1 VNDFDLFIIGAGSG
15 GVRAARL
22 ASSLGIR
29 TGIAEGW
36 SLGGTCVNRG
46 CIPKKLY
53 SYASHFS
60 EDFEVMNSF
69 GWNVKNK
76 EFNWK
81 RLVNNKKKEITRLN
95 SIYLNLLKDSKVKIF
110 NDYAQFIDRNTIKIG
125 KIKIRSKNILIAVG
139 TKPRKLEIFNNCNL
153 ISSDEAFNL
162 KKLPKSILILGG
174 GYIAVEFASIFNG
187 LGVKTTLCIR
197 GERILKDF
205 DQEVSEF
212 LMNQMKHKGV
222 KFISKDFPKKILH
235 KKHHYEVFF
244 KEKMRSY
251 EKVMEAVGRVP
262 NIKRLNLDKA
272 KIKLSENG
280 AIKIDEYFKTSV
292 KNIYAIG
299 DVVDRIQL
307 TPVAIR
313 EAMNFVNNL
322 KSSVKQKF
330 NYKNIPT
337 AVFSNPNYS
346 FIGYTEY
353 EARRSFKKINV
364 YKSQFKS
371 LKLSLSNLNEKVFIK
386 LITNA
391 LNDKILGLHYIGENA
406 AEIVQGFSVAVVNGL
421 TKKQL
426 DKTVGIHPTCAEE
439 IVTLRNNK
447 EY

>member
-1 VNDFDLFIIGAGSG
+1 MNDFDLFIIGAGSG
-15 GVRAARL
+15 GVRAARY

-53 SYASHFS
+53 SYASNFN

-69 GWNVKNK
+69 GWKVKNK

-81 RLVNNKKKEITRLN
+81 KLVSNKKKEITRLN

-110 NDYAQFIDRNTIKIG
+110 NDYAQFIDRNTIKVG
-125 KIKIRSKNILIAVG
+125 KIKIKSKNILIAVG
-139 TKPRKLEIFNNCNL
+139 TKPRRLEIFNNSNL

-187 LGVKTTLCIR
+187 LGVKTSLCIR

-205 DQEVSEF
+205 DKEVSEF
-212 LMNQMKHKGV
+212 LMKQMEHKGV
-222 KFISKDFPKKILH
+222 KFIFKDFPKKIIH
-235 KKHHYEVFF
+235 EKYQYNVFF
-244 KEKMRSY
+244 KEKIKRY
-251 EKVMEAVGRVP
+251 ETVMEAVGRVP
-262 NIKRLNLDKA
+262 NLKKLNPNKA
-272 KIKLSENG
+272 KIKLTKNG

-292 KNIYAIG
+292 NNVYAIG
-299 DVVDRIQL
+299 DVVDKIQL

-313 EAMNFVNNL
+313 EAMNFVDNL
-322 KSSVKQKF
+322 KSRVKKKF

-337 AVFSNPNYS
+337 AVFSTPNYS
-346 FIGYTEY
+346 FIGYTEN

-371 LKLSLSNLNEKVFIK
+371 LKFSLSNLNEKVFIK
-386 LITNA
+386 LVTNA
-391 LNDKILGLHYIGENA
+391 LNDKILGLHYVGENA

-426 DKTVGIHPTCAEE
+426 DKTIGIHPTCAEE
-439 IVTLRNNK
+439 IVTLRNK
-447 EY
+447 